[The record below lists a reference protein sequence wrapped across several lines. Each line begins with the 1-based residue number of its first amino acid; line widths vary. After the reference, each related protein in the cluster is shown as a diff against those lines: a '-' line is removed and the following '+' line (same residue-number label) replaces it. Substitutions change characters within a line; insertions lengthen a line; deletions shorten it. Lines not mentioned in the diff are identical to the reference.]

1 MNERPPSAT
10 LFLHEDILARTL
22 AYEQDQRQWRISELE
37 SGRDDPGRPTYEEV
51 SSCPCSIS
59 AMPSSYQYFR
69 YLMVLHLPNIA
80 CMPQT
85 ALRVSY
91 GMRVAKS
98 DHCISIMI
106 VPALIT
112 QPVRMHSLSSILFYT
127 VLSSPQPSSLGC
139 NRANQ
144 FLPTATGTKIV
155 RLWWWDPPPELI
167 EKKPSSEKC
176 PKPA

>member
-1 MNERPPSAT
+1 MNERPPSAA

-51 SSCPCSIS
+51 SSCLCSIS

-112 QPVRMHSLSSILFYT
+112 QPVRIHSLSSILFY
-127 VLSSPQPSSLGC
+127 LYCSLFSTTFLAWLQSCQSVFTNSNGYQNC
-139 NRANQ
+139 QVVVVGSTTRA
-144 FLPTATGTKIV
+144 
-155 RLWWWDPPPELI
+155 D
-167 EKKPSSEKC
+167 
-176 PKPA
+176 

>member
-112 QPVRMHSLSSILFYT
+112 QPVRMHSLSSILFY
-127 VLSSPQPSSLGC
+127 LYRSLFSTTFLAWLQSCQSVFTNSNGYQNC
-139 NRANQ
+139 QVVVVGSTARA
-144 FLPTATGTKIV
+144 
-155 RLWWWDPPPELI
+155 D
-167 EKKPSSEKC
+167 
-176 PKPA
+176 